1 METVYDVIII
11 GGGPAGYTA
20 ALYSARAGL
29 KALIFESTGVGG
41 QMLLTGTIDNYAGF
55 DKGIEGYELALNMQ
69 QGAERFGAQTVYAQV
84 TSVSLENDIKTI
96 YTDSGEY
103 FSKTVIIATGA
114 IPKRLGIDGETE
126 LTGKGIHYCAHCDG
140 GFYKDKTVLVV
151 GGGNSAFTD
160 ALYLSHLAKEV
171 FLIHRS
177 QTFKATKIYKEQ
189 LQKTP
194 NARIITDS
202 FVTSLIFDKRI
213 TGATIKNSI
222 TGELTNISCDA
233 IFIGIGRKPSTDF
246 LNGIVE
252 TDNNGYIIANE
263 TTKTNIDGVFAIG
276 DVRTKPLRQIVT
288 AVADGATAVHYA
300 EEYLNSLD

>member
-202 FVTSLIFDKRI
+202 FVASLIFDNRI